1 MEDKALHPNLHMHAN
16 LLHPTI
22 GSMTQSWRIIQAFL
36 PHLQTIHIPKYLL
49 VPPTI
54 VAFIAS
60 ACISKSDLGL
70 SRVER
75 WKKGVT
81 KNEVSTFVY
90 YANQS
95 ESLAYY

>member
-1 MEDKALHPNLHMHAN
+1 MEDYSS
-16 LLHPTI
+16 LLASSADNTH
-22 GSMTQSWRIIQAFL
+22 TQILI
-36 PHLQTIHIPKYLL
+36 
-49 VPPTI
+49 VPPAI

-81 KNEVSTFVY
+81 KNQVSTFVY

-95 ESLAYY
+95 KIINFS